1 MPGVQFSR
9 RSNESCTHCWMERL
23 ERELHTLLD
32 GKTASM
38 NSSQN
43 TNFMTTPIVQVSW
56 GELIDKMTILEIKEQ
71 RLTSPEAVA
80 NVRREL
86 ATLVS
91 VAHDIL
97 LQRPDLASIKKQLR
111 SVNEA
116 LWDIEDKM
124 RAKEAAKSFDQQFVD
139 LARSVY
145 LNNDKRGN
153 LKRQI
158 NALLDSELVE
168 EKQYTPYST

>member
-1 MPGVQFSR
+1 
-9 RSNESCTHCWMERL
+9 
-23 ERELHTLLD
+23 
-32 GKTASM
+32 M
-38 NSSQN
+38 NSLEN
-43 TNFMTTPIVQVSW
+43 RKFMTTPIVQVSW

-71 RLTSPEAVA
+71 RLKSPEAVA

-86 ATLVS
+86 AALMS
-91 VAHDIL
+91 VARDIL
-97 LQRPDLASIKKQLR
+97 MHRPDLASVKKQLR

-116 LWDIEDKM
+116 LWDIEDRI
-124 RAKEAAKSFDQQFVD
+124 RAKEAAKSFDQDFVD

-145 LNNDKRGN
+145 LNNDKRGG

-158 NALLDSELVE
+158 NALLNSEMVE